1 MKVIVLGTGA
11 IGAYYG
17 AQLARAGHAVTCF
30 ARGANLGAIQERG
43 LEVRTPEG
51 GFRAPVTA
59 TDRAEELAPADFAI
73 LAVKSYSLVDIAPIV
88 RRCAEQETT
97 VVPLL
102 NGVETVQR
110 LEQLG
115 VPPAAVIGG
124 LTAISAVRIAP
135 GVVERR
141 SPFQIVV
148 VGEPDG
154 RTSDRVDRIAGA
166 FRNAGMDARASDRIQ
181 VELWQKF
188 VFLAALAAACGLA
201 RSPIGPLR
209 AAPLG
214 RRLLQRAI
222 EEIVAVA
229 HARGIGLP
237 EEEVARVLGVI
248 DGLPPA
254 MKPSFLVDLET
265 GGPTELDI
273 LRGAVSRFAE
283 EAGSATP
290 TPHPAAGPARR
301 RPGHGGPRG
310 SRGAAGV
317 RRPVGGRP
325 RARGGPRRRPPRP
338 RRARLQERAT
348 DARPPGARRP
358 SPGSPGGRV
367 TVAAYAPSRYARGR
381 RSRTRRDPRRSR
393 PDGLPPARAAP
404 PPWV

>member
-1 MKVIVLGTGA
+1 MGRFASACVRRARRSVGWWRWPWFGRMQQMKVIVLGTGA

-135 GVVERR
+135 GVVG
-141 SPFQIVV
+141 V
-148 VGEPDG
+148 
-154 RTSDRVDRIAGA
+154 
-166 FRNAGMDARASDRIQ
+166 
-181 VELWQKF
+181 
-188 VFLAALAAACGLA
+188 
-201 RSPIGPLR
+201 IG
-209 AAPLG
+209 
-214 RRLLQRAI
+214 
-222 EEIVAVA
+222 
-229 HARGIGLP
+229 GLP
-237 EEEVARVLGVI
+237 S
-248 DGLPPA
+248 A
-254 MKPSFLVDLET
+254 MKPSFLVDLGA

-273 LRGAVSRFAE
+273 LSGAVSRFAE
-283 EAGSATP
+283 EAGIATP
-290 TPHPAAGPARR
+290 IHDTAA
-301 RPGHGGPRG
+301 
-310 SRGAAGV
+310 AAL
-317 RRPVGGRP
+317 
-325 RARGGPRRRPPRP
+325 AHIN
-338 RRARLQERAT
+338 
-348 DARPPGARRP
+348 
-358 SPGSPGGRV
+358 
-367 TVAAYAPSRYARGR
+367 
-381 RSRTRRDPRRSR
+381 
-393 PDGLPPARAAP
+393 
-404 PPWV
+404 

>member
-59 TDRAEELAPADFAI
+59 TDRAEQLAPADFAI

-124 LTAISAVRIAP
+124 LTVISAVRIAP

-154 RTSDRVDRIAGA
+154 RTSDRVDRIASA
-166 FRNAGMDARASDRIQ
+166 FRNAG
-181 VELWQKF
+181 
-188 VFLAALAAACGLA
+188 
-201 RSPIGPLR
+201 LR
-209 AAPLG
+209 PG
-214 RRLLQRAI
+214 
-222 EEIVAVA
+222 
-229 HARGIGLP
+229 
-237 EEEVARVLGVI
+237 
-248 DGLPPA
+248 

-273 LRGAVSRFAE
+273 LSGAVSRFAE
-283 EAGSATP
+283 EAGIATP
-290 TPHPAAGPARR
+290 IHDTAAAALAKPA
-301 RPGHGGPRG
+301 
-310 SRGAAGV
+310 
-317 RRPVGGRP
+317 
-325 RARGGPRRRPPRP
+325 
-338 RRARLQERAT
+338 
-348 DARPPGARRP
+348 
-358 SPGSPGGRV
+358 
-367 TVAAYAPSRYARGR
+367 
-381 RSRTRRDPRRSR
+381 
-393 PDGLPPARAAP
+393 
-404 PPWV
+404 

>member
-30 ARGANLGAIQERG
+30 ARGANRRAIQERG
-43 LEVRTPEG
+43 LQVRTPEG

-229 HARGIGLP
+229 RARGIGLP

-254 MKPSFLVDLET
+254 MKPGVLLERIGIECGHDAALPQVLHANDHVADPQPRALPGALVQPGDAT
-265 GGPTELDI
+265 DHDVGPQAPPI
-273 LRGAVSRFAE
+273 GAQGPDCPVGRDEQGEYIEPFKAVRKH
-283 EAGSATP
+283 EAGPDAD
-290 TPHPAAGPARR
+290 RR
-301 RPGHGGPRG
+301 DHV
-310 SRGAAGV
+310 A
-317 RRPVGGRP
+317 
-325 RARGGPRRRPPRP
+325 
-338 RRARLQERAT
+338 L
-348 DARPPGARRP
+348 DARSAPWTPVHLGLAVHPEAR
-358 SPGSPGGRV
+358 S
-367 TVAAYAPSRYARGR
+367 VAE
-381 RSRTRRDPRRSR
+381 
-393 PDGLPPARAAP
+393 
-404 PPWV
+404 